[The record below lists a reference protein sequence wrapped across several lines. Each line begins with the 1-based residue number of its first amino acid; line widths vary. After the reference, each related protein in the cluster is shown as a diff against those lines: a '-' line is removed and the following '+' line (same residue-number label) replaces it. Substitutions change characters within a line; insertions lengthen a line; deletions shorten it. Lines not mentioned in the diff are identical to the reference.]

1 MKDRTDACCLP
12 QGHANQSRSSVTV
25 NITLEY
31 MSIRHF
37 QRKQPSHAYH
47 VNTMAVPWQ
56 VAGGMIQGPLC
67 HRYYKVPMK
76 KKSLHTTPWFCV
88 GWHRYIKRQEKYISL
103 FKSSV
108 ICNLLKYYQSLQM
121 KKGKDT
127 LLIKRKLIEIKTCNC
142 MTKNDCI

>member
-1 MKDRTDACCLP
+1 MKDRIDDCCLP

-31 MSIRHF
+31 MLIRHF

-76 KKSLHTTPWFCV
+76 KKIPTYHALILCW
-88 GWHRYIKRQEKYISL
+88 L
-103 FKSSV
+103 ASV
-108 ICNLLKYYQSLQM
+108 YKET
-121 KKGKDT
+121 GKIYLT
-127 LLIKRKLIEIKTCNC
+127 F
-142 MTKNDCI
+142 